1 MDDSGILALVVLAQF
16 HQIAVDPGRIRHEFG
31 NPGTPFTP
39 ENILRAAKTLGF
51 RARKVDSSPDRLS
64 SSILPAIGID
74 NQGQFFIIAKVA
86 RDEQGALQKVLI
98 QELAPPAVR
107 SISADELL
115 SLWSGTMILLTP
127 RGVFGF
133 GTHRPFNLSWFIP
146 SLVKY
151 RRLFGEVVI
160 ASVFLQ
166 LFALVTPLFFQV
178 VMDKVLVHKG
188 LTTLDV
194 LAIGFIVISLFD
206 SLLTG
211 LRTYTF
217 SHTTNRVDVELGS
230 RLFHHLTGIPLAY
243 HEARQV
249 GQTVARVR
257 ELDTIRNFI
266 TGSSLTLVI
275 DLTFTIIF
283 FVVMWFY
290 SHTLTIVVLCTI
302 PFYVLLSLFITP
314 IFRHRLDQRFRH
326 GAANH
331 AFLTEAT
338 VGIQT
343 VKALALEPQMQRR
356 WEDQLSKYVTSSF
369 RAQNLGNVANQIAG
383 FINKCTTLGI
393 IWWGAHLVMASE
405 LTVGQLIAFNM
416 IAGRVIGPI
425 LKLVQLWQDFQQAGI
440 SLERLGDIL
449 NTPKEPG
456 YAANRSTL
464 PQIRGQVR
472 FDHVRFR
479 YLPDRPLVIDDLS
492 LTIRPGEVIG
502 IVGRSGSGKSTLAK
516 LVQRLYIPEAGR
528 ILVDGADLSIVDTQ
542 WLRRNIG
549 VVLQE
554 SFMFNRTIREN
565 IALTDPGLPMD
576 HVVRAAT
583 LAGAHD
589 FIAELPEGYDTLVG
603 EQGCNLSGGQR
614 QRLAIARALITNPRI
629 LIFDEATSALDYESE
644 RIIQDNMAG
653 ICQGRTVLVIAHR
666 LSTVRHADRIIV
678 MEKGRIIEMGNHAD
692 LLAAGG
698 YYAKLHSF
706 QSEPPQPPRPVIIT
720 QGKPFAKVVKAD
732 HAHRFPSPP
741 LEEGQGEG

>member
-1 MDDSGILALVVLAQF
+1 MDESGIRALVVLAQF
-16 HQIAVDPGRIRHEFG
+16 HQIAIDPGRIRHEFG
-31 NPGTPFTP
+31 DPGVPFTL
-39 ENILRAAKTLGF
+39 EDILRAARAFGF
-51 RARKVDSSPDRLS
+51 RARKVESSLERLS
-64 SSILPAIGID
+64 SGILPAIGV
-74 NQGQFFIIAKVA
+74 NTQGKFFIIAKID
-86 RDEQGALQKVLI
+86 RDEQGTVQKVLI
-98 QELAPPAVR
+98 QELVPPAVR
-107 SISADELL
+107 SMSADELL
-115 SLWSGTMILLTP
+115 TFWTGTMILLTP
-127 RGVFGF
+127 RGALGS
-133 GTHRPFNLSWFIP
+133 GAHRPFSLSWFIP
-146 SLVKY
+146 SLVRY
-151 RRLFGEVVI
+151 RRLFGEVVL

-188 LTTLDV
+188 LATLDV
-194 LAIGFIVISLFD
+194 LAVGFVVISLFD

-211 LRTYTF
+211 LRTYTL

-230 RLFHHLTGIPLAY
+230 RLFGHLTRIPLAY

-275 DLTFTIIF
+275 DLSFTVIF
-283 FVVMWFY
+283 FAVMWFY
-290 SHTLTIVVLCTI
+290 SHTLTLVVLCTI

-326 GAANH
+326 GSANH

-343 VKALALEPQMQRR
+343 VKALALEPQIQRR
-356 WEDQLSKYVTSSF
+356 WEDQLAKYVTSSF
-369 RAQNLGNVANQIAG
+369 RAQNLGNVANQVAG

-416 IAGRVIGPI
+416 IANRVSGPI
-425 LKLVQLWQDFQQAGI
+425 LKLVQLWQDFQQVHI

-449 NTPKEPG
+449 DTPKEPG
-456 YAANRSTL
+456 YATNRSTL
-464 PQIRGQVR
+464 PQLHGAIR
-472 FDHVRFR
+472 FEHVRFR
-479 YLPDRPLVIDDLS
+479 YQPDRPLVIDDLS
-492 LTIRPGEVIG
+492 LTIKPGEVIG

-516 LVQRLYIPEAGR
+516 LLQRLYIPEAGR
-528 ILVDGADLSIVDTQ
+528 ILVDGADLSIVDTF

-554 SFMFNRTIREN
+554 SFLFNRTIREN
-565 IALTDPGLPMD
+565 IAVADPGLPMER
-576 HVVRAAT
+576 VVRAAT

-614 QRLAIARALITNPRI
+614 QRLAIARALITDPRI

-644 RIIQDNMAG
+644 RIIQDTMAG

-666 LSTVRHADRIIV
+666 LSTVRNADRIVV
-678 MEKGRIIEMGNHAD
+678 MDRGRIIETGSHSD

-698 YYAKLHSF
+698 YYARLCSL
-706 QSEPPQPPRPVIIT
+706 QSEPPQSPRPVVIT
-720 QGKPFAKVVKAD
+720 QGKPFARVVKAD
-732 HAHRFPSPP
+732 HVCRDPSPP
-741 LEEGQGEG
+741 LGEGQGEG